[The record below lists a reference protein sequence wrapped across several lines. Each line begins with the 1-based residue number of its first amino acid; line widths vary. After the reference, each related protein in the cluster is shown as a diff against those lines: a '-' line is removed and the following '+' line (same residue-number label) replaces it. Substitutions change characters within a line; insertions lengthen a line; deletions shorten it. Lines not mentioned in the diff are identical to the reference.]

1 MQLFPSQSQAK
12 SNTLMKGTA
21 RRRQLQISNHEA
33 VQNMLMRKKMVQKH
47 DTEEEERADDA
58 YLDIFTSHIFHHR
71 REEV

>member
-1 MQLFPSQSQAK
+1 M
-12 SNTLMKGTA
+12 
-21 RRRQLQISNHEA
+21 QISNHEA
-33 VQNMLMRKKMVQKH
+33 VQNMLMLMVQKH